1 MSDQIKAIKLVSGE
15 ELVAEI
21 VDETEQ
27 TVTVKNPVATV
38 LQQSR
43 ANDGALAT
51 GFMPWFHAAEGPYTI
66 LRDKIVCTA
75 NVAEEVKN
83 GYNRVFGAGIVVPPQ
98 GLITG

>member
-1 MSDQIKAIKLVSGE
+1 MSEIKALKLVSGE

-21 VDETEQ
+21 VESAENS
-27 TVTVKNPVATV
+27 VTVKNPVATV

-43 ANDGALAT
+43 ASEGALST
-51 GFMPWFHAAEGPYTI
+51 GFMPWFHAAEGPYKI
-66 LRDKIVCTA
+66 LRDKIVCEA
-75 NVAEEVKN
+75 EVAPEVKD